1 LQEIQ
6 LIFTAAALPWYVCV
20 LPCSPEVVD
29 PATVCVASLT
39 LPGVTSLS
47 LSADQLLLACVTG
60 NAVQV
65 YSLPHLLHHQ
75 SDAPVCSLDLGM
87 DLVQFAWSPDA
98 SGRDS
103 ACSYLALTSGRV
115 LLHGSLMS
123 GSAAL
128 ADGVECAAWSP
139 DGQHIAYSSGS
150 RLVVTAPDWKDSAF
164 TVNIPP
170 PEGEGEDCTAS
181 AAAAFTL
188 NLVYMLFSAST
199 MSAVMSAAS
208 DNQVC
213 AAVLP
218 QQMVMAGLCQTRA
231 LSLQLDTASGYS
243 LIR

>member
-1 LQEIQ
+1 M
-6 LIFTAAALPWYVCV
+6 
-20 LPCSPEVVD
+20 PCSPEVSD
-29 PATVCVASLT
+29 PATVCVASLP

-47 LSADQLLLACVTG
+47 LSADQLLLACVTS

-75 SDAPVCSLDLGM
+75 SDAPVASLDLGR
-87 DLVQFAWSPDA
+87 DLVQFAWCPDD

-103 ACSYLALTSGRV
+103 ACSYLALTSDRV
-115 LLHGSLMS
+115 LLHGSLLS

-170 PEGEGEDCTAS
+170 PEGEGGGGE
-181 AAAAFTL
+181 
-188 NLVYMLFSAST
+188 
-199 MSAVMSAAS
+199 
-208 DNQVC
+208 
-213 AAVLP
+213 VL
-218 QQMVMAGLCQTRA
+218 RE
-231 LSLQLDTASGYS
+231 
-243 LIR
+243 